1 MERDSSSLGSSSV
14 QAAVGG
20 GAGAPPLAKT
30 HQVRGA
36 NRSGTN
42 LTVKKYNPCHSL
54 FHTIDSH
61 RHPNPN
67 HHNKHSIKM
76 KLSTSTTAAILAV
89 LAFVQGAAA
98 VDFDF
103 RAFEVSF
110 ARFVLQLYVFL
121 PDNVRLEN

>member
-1 MERDSSSLGSSSV
+1 
-14 QAAVGG
+14 
-20 GAGAPPLAKT
+20 
-30 HQVRGA
+30 
-36 NRSGTN
+36 
-42 LTVKKYNPCHSL
+42 
-54 FHTIDSH
+54 
-61 RHPNPN
+61 
-67 HHNKHSIKM
+67 M